1 MKRRIQ
7 SYLPFMQQEKI
18 RGRTL
23 KQSEYSEEELQK
35 TLQELF
41 QEKKRVKELQKEFK
55 TLEVKEIPSK
65 MKLKF

>member
-41 QEKKRVKELQKEFK
+41 QEKNESKNFKKEFK